1 MQDKESRATT
11 RRKAITTSMQ
21 GLKRLLIFLCSVS
34 LLCKT
39 GLASELP
46 IMDGAIAAMS
56 DADYRSESA
65 ASTIAHS
72 SKAYTAT
79 SNSASPYSDWSK
91 WFRIQL
97 SKIRTAITI

>member
-1 MQDKESRATT
+1 MLRDKKTLVKEREPPTIT
-11 RRKAITTSMQ
+11 RRKATASVQ

-56 DADYRSESA
+56 DIDVNGESA
-65 ASTIAHS
+65 GS
-72 SKAYTAT
+72 
-79 SNSASPYSDWSK
+79 
-91 WFRIQL
+91 
-97 SKIRTAITI
+97 